1 MFVVNKPNLE
11 DSTDD
16 LRRVMPAEVAQD
28 KFYRDLLQLPSNK
41 VACRYKFCM
50 KTEVLHKAQLKFY
63 ILCRT
68 CRLVERSVV

>member
-28 KFYRDLLQLPSNK
+28 KFYRDLLQPPNNK
-41 VACRYKFCM
+41 VTCRYTFCM
-50 KTEVLHKAQLKFY
+50 KTEVAHQ
-63 ILCRT
+63 C
-68 CRLVERSVV
+68 S